1 MALMGLFGKKRVTE
15 SFFVNSYGNDQTRG
29 IYTFQVDI
37 ENGEILYKKH
47 FKTPSDPVYSFNYGR
62 FVCVTY
68 KNRTGTSGDGGIC
81 PTGGFMVL

>member
-47 FKTPSDPVYSFNYGR
+47 FKTPFHANSNVYWAPSSR
-62 FVCVTY
+62 WPL
-68 KNRTGTSGDGGIC
+68 SH
-81 PTGGFMVL
+81 

>member
-47 FKTPSDPVYSFNYGR
+47 LKHPQTLSIALIMGALCVLHIKIEQVQVVMVE
-62 FVCVTY
+62 FVHMQQLL
-68 KNRTGTSGDGGIC
+68 I
-81 PTGGFMVL
+81 F

>member
-37 ENGEILYKKH
+37 ENCGCYI
-47 FKTPSDPVYSFNYGR
+47 
-62 FVCVTY
+62 
-68 KNRTGTSGDGGIC
+68 
-81 PTGGFMVL
+81 